1 MTSKNHFGS
10 GATYR
15 CLNRYM
21 GKHFQS
27 EGVITEYMPGKVC
40 CIQITTG
47 SFVGECSMFFEA
59 VEDGTKF
66 TVFGD

>member
-1 MTSKNHFGS
+1 MTSKIILDPEPLI
-10 GATYR
+10 R
-15 CLNRYM
+15 CLNRFM

-27 EGVITEYMPGKVC
+27 EGVITVYMPGKVC

-66 TVFGD
+66 AVFGD